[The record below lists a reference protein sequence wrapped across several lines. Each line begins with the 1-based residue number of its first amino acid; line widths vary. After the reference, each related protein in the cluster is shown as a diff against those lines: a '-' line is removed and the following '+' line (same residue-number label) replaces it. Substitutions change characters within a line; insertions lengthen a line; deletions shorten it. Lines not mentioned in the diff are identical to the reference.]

1 MNKNKYICSKKAICM
16 LDIFQ
21 KFLSTLGATFT
32 VENDSISFEYNG
44 LQYLFISDVSDPY
57 YFRLILPNIGE
68 VNHENEVQMNQ
79 VVNQMNLEIK
89 AAKATISNNR
99 IWVSI
104 EQFVYSKDNQ
114 YELFRR
120 SISVLEAFMNIF
132 REKIDG
138 Q

>member
-1 MNKNKYICSKKAICM
+1 MNENKYFRNKKSM

-21 KFLSTLGATFT
+21 KFLSILGTTFT
-32 VENDSISFEYNG
+32 VENDSISFQYNG
-44 LQYLFISDVSDPY
+44 LQYLFISETSDPY

-68 VNHENEVQMNQ
+68 VNSGNETQMSQ

-120 SISVLEAFMNIF
+120 SITVLEASINIF
-132 REKIDG
+132 RQKIEEL
-138 Q
+138 

>member
-1 MNKNKYICSKKAICM
+1 MNENKYFRSKKSM
-16 LDIFQ
+16 LKKKK
-21 KFLSTLGATFT
+21 KFLSILGTTFT
-32 VENDSISFEYNG
+32 VENGSISFKYNG
-44 LQYLFISDVSDPY
+44 LQYLFISETSDPY

-68 VNHENEVQMNQ
+68 VNSGNETQMSQ

-120 SISVLEAFMNIF
+120 SITVLEASINIF
-132 REKIDG
+132 RQKIEEL
-138 Q
+138 

>member
-1 MNKNKYICSKKAICM
+1 MNENKYFRNKKSM

-21 KFLSTLGATFT
+21 KFLSILGTTFT
-32 VENDSISFEYNG
+32 VENDSISFQYNG
-44 LQYLFISDVSDPY
+44 LQYLFISETSDPY

-68 VNHENEVQMNQ
+68 VNSGNETQMSQ

-89 AAKATISNNR
+89 AAKVTISNNR

-120 SISVLEAFMNIF
+120 SITVLEASINIF
-132 REKIDG
+132 RQKIEEL
-138 Q
+138 

>member
-1 MNKNKYICSKKAICM
+1 MNENKYFRGKKSM

-21 KFLSTLGATFT
+21 KFLSILGTTFT
-32 VENDSISFEYNG
+32 VENDSISFQYNG
-44 LQYLFISDVSDPY
+44 LQYLFISETSDPY

-68 VNHENEVQMNQ
+68 VNSGNETQMSQ

-120 SISVLEAFMNIF
+120 SITVLEASINIF
-132 REKIDG
+132 RQKIEEL
-138 Q
+138 

>member
-1 MNKNKYICSKKAICM
+1 MNENKYFRSKKSM

-21 KFLSTLGATFT
+21 KFLSILGTTFT
-32 VENDSISFEYNG
+32 VENDSISFQYNG
-44 LQYLFISDVSDPY
+44 LQYLFISETSDPY

-68 VNHENEVQMNQ
+68 VNSGNETQMSQ

-120 SISVLEAFMNIF
+120 SITVLEASINIF
-132 REKIDG
+132 RQKIEEL
-138 Q
+138 